1 MLSDLNVNFLISVCR
16 KWKKPG
22 VVEKILAFAKFK
34 QNQALQ
40 KKGGTKKIKLTDI
53 AKLDDANNA
62 GSAKSKDCTLILTEG
77 KVLLFESLY
86 YP

>member
-1 MLSDLNVNFLISVCR
+1 MKKNRCCR
-16 KWKKPG
+16 
-22 VVEKILAFAKFK
+22 KILAFAKFK

-40 KKGGTKKIKLTDI
+40 KKGGTKKIKLMDI
-53 AKLDDANNA
+53 AKLDDANNV
-62 GSAKSKDCTLILTEG
+62 GGAKSKDCTLILTEG